1 MVRSLDLELL
11 RGIFT
16 VYLVFDLSCSRPKKF
31 RRPALDNEVLFD
43 YTIFVL
49 VSVRLDFTVSD
60 GKIMDSA
67 L

>member
-1 MVRSLDLELL
+1 M
-11 RGIFT
+11 
-16 VYLVFDLSCSRPKKF
+16 YLVFDLSCSRPKKF